1 MAGQLN
7 VGGNVIASHSGVE
20 GAGEVTLQ
28 NVTLGDSAVPSH
40 SMNFRNK
47 IINGDMRIAQRGT
60 SVFTAGNT
68 YGLDRWKNW
77 KSGSGSFT
85 VEQSTDVPITEPFQY
100 SLKSTVTTNSTPSG
114 GNYYGVA
121 QYIEGN
127 NTHSLGFGTSA
138 AKTITLS
145 FWVKSSVTGTYSVAI
160 SNKDGATRTYA
171 ADYSISSANTWEK
184 KSLTISGDVAGTWNK
199 NNTTGLRVWFA
210 LGMGSTYSTTTSN
223 SWESSP
229 GIQSPSAIDW
239 ISNSGATFFI
249 TGVQLE
255 EGTVPTPFEHR
266 PYGIELSLCKR
277 YFQEKILSSRTIG
290 GSQSGFVRWLFDFEN
305 VMRIAPSMSINATYA
320 STYAPNGNQLTVWGI
335 GASSRHLPALNGISG
350 DKQSFQLRL
359 NVENSGTGNF
369 YELGCNDGSTN
380 SNPPSVLAN
389 AEL

>member
-1 MAGQLN
+1 MSGTLK
-7 VGGNVIASHSGVE
+7 VGGNIIASHSGVE

-60 SVFTAGNT
+60 FVFTAGNT

-77 KSGSGSFT
+77 KAGSGAFT
-85 VEQSTDVPITEPFQY
+85 VEQSTDVPITETFQY

-114 GNYYGVA
+114 NHYYGVA

-145 FWVKSSVTGTYSVAI
+145 FWVKSSVTGIYSVAI

-184 KSLTISGDVAGTWNK
+184 KSLTISGDVTGTWNK

-223 SWESSP
+223 SWESSS

-239 ISNSGATFFI
+239 ISNSGATFYI

-255 EGTVPTPFEHR
+255 EGSVPTPFEHR
-266 PYGIELSLCKR
+266 PIGTELALCQR
-277 YFQEKILSSRTIG
+277 YYFKDPASIYYPAILDGNASDYPVAWFYLPVEMRASPTVSALAISSFYYNNG
-290 GSQSGFVRWLFDFEN
+290 GSTSFVPSGGT
-305 VMRIAPSMSINATYA
+305 PGY
-320 STYAPNGNQLTVWGI
+320 NGNRFKGVFVLSQI
-335 GASSRHLPALNGISG
+335 
-350 DKQSFQLRL
+350 
-359 NVENSGTGNF
+359 
-369 YELGCNDGSTN
+369 TN
-380 SNPPSVLAN
+380 SPGSAHAQKLGQWSVQLEFK